1 MSFASGIHPAYDV
14 YAQELWSLGHG
25 HAMWGPEP
33 SPAFGEVRLGDVGY
47 LREGHFSFLFNCMCD
62 AHDPVNKRGVPGDF
76 EVFAPPDANSIQ
88 HCPDKITQSELHSKN
103 IRSLA
108 VSVGASV
115 R

>member
-1 MSFASGIHPAYDV
+1 MTSSSIHPAYDV
-14 YAQELWSLGHG
+14 YSQELWSLGYG

-62 AHDPVNKRGVPGDF
+62 AHDLVNKRGVPEDF
-76 EVFAPPDANSIQ
+76 KIFAPPDPHSIQ
-88 HCPDKITQSELHSKN
+88 HCPDKITQSELHSKS